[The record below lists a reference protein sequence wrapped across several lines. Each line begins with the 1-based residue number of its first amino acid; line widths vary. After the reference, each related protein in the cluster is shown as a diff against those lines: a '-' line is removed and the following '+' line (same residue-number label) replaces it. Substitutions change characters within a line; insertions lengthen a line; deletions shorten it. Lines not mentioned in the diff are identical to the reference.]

1 MKELKLKKRYGQ
13 NFLVDRNIVS
23 KILQTIKPKQK
34 NLVIEIGCGSGN
46 LTTEL
51 CKIFDKVI
59 GYEIDKDLQTELN
72 KNLLPYKNHKIIFD
86 DFLKRNIKDDLK
98 EEKYNHLYVIAN
110 LPYYITTPI
119 IEKIINEKL
128 DIEVMRL
135 MVQKEVG
142 ERFTAFPG
150 TKAYSSITVY
160 LNYNYEVRKDFIVK
174 RTSFKPMPNVDSLI
188 ISFYK
193 KEKIYVKDEDF
204 FYKLVRDSFSQ
215 KRKTLKNNLKGYDFE
230 KIKQV
235 LEKHNLKEDIRAEA
249 LNINIFCEI
258 ANILK

>member
-1 MKELKLKKRYGQ
+1 MSTFNFKKKFGQ
-13 NFLVDRNIVS
+13 NFLVDKNIVN
-23 KILQTIKPKQK
+23 KIVNDITIKEN
-34 NLVIEIGCGSGN
+34 NLVIEIGPGDGKM
-46 LTTEL
+46 TTKL
-51 CKIFDKVI
+51 CEKFDQVLA
-59 GYEIDKDLQTELN
+59 YEIDTDLEKYLN
-72 KNLLPYKNHKIIFD
+72 NNLNNYSNYEIIFD
-86 DFLKRNIKDDLK
+86 DFLNRNIREDLK
-98 EEKYNHLYVIAN
+98 KYNYKNLYIIAN

-119 IEKIINEKL
+119 IDKIINEN
-128 DIEVMRL
+128 IEVEMMKF